1 MSQDLSSANQE
12 STSGGAGKA
21 VGIGVWV
28 LIALIVIC
36 ILAACVIIAVLML
49 LGPAVGNVFSN
60 IVENLEVTPV
70 P

>member
-1 MSQDLSSANQE
+1 M
-12 STSGGAGKA
+12 
-21 VGIGVWV
+21 GVWV